1 MGAIYDSTCGR
12 WFSFVWDSAIR
23 GAEEAGLR
31 ELRRQVLASARGR
44 TVDLGSG
51 TGANI
56 GLFPTAVTELFLVEP
71 DPHMVKRLRPKLLE
85 SRSEAEVV
93 MAGAENLPF
102 EDASIDTAVFALSLC
117 TIPNPA
123 AALIEVS
130 RVLRPG
136 GRVLFLEH
144 VRSEDPRLARWQDR
158 LERPWHFFFDGC
170 YCNRDTVA
178 TIEASPLT
186 LEQVDKGTMFKVPPL
201 TRPLVLGSAV
211 LST

>member
-12 WFSFVWDSAIR
+12 WFSFIWDTAMR
-23 GAEEAGLR
+23 GAEESGLR
-31 ELRRQVLASARGR
+31 EMRRQVLAGATGR
-44 TVDLGSG
+44 TIDLGSG

-56 GLFPTAVTELFLVEP
+56 GLFPQAVTELFFVEP
-71 DPHMVKRLRPKLLE
+71 DPYMVKRLRPKLREAE
-85 SRSEAEVV
+85 SESEVV
-93 MAGAENLPF
+93 MASAESLPF
-102 EDASIDTAVFALSLC
+102 DDASIDTAVFALSLC
-117 TIPNPA
+117 TIPDPT

-158 LERPWHFFFDGC
+158 LERPWHFSCDGC

-186 LEQVDKGTMFKVPPL
+186 LERVDKGDMLKVPPL
-201 TRPLVLGSAV
+201 VKPLVLGSAV
-211 LST
+211 LAS